1 MVSNE
6 ETMQVT
12 SAKAAFKTIV
22 KTVKKDT
29 S

>member
-12 SAKAAFKTIV
+12 SAKTAFKTIV
-22 KTVKKDT
+22 NTVKKDI